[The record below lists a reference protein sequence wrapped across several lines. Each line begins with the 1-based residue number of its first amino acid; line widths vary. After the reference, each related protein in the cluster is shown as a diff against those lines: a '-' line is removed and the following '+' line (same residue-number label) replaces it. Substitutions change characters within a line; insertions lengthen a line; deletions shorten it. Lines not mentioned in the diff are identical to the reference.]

1 MNRYL
6 SKEDTEM
13 ENEDVEKKLI
23 LPMREM
29 NIETLLYRL
38 KMTEDSNVGKE
49 VEYRKHLYITRGDEK
64 VQPLWKTGWQLLR
77 NVNRVTPWSSNSTAK
92 YTPEITGNRHPCEA
106 LYMGVRSSII
116 YNSQKV
122 KQTKCQLTDEWVR

>member
-29 NIETLLYRL
+29 NIETLLHRL
-38 KMTEDSNVGKE
+38 KMTEDS
-49 VEYRKHLYITRGDEK
+49 
-64 VQPLWKTGWQLLR
+64 QWWQGGGVL
-77 NVNRVTPWSSNSTAK
+77 
-92 YTPEITGNRHPCEA
+92 EA
-106 LYMGVRSSII
+106 LI
-116 YNSQKV
+116 YHQGWLEGAATVENALAAPQKC
-122 KQTKCQLTDEWVR
+122 KQSDPLIQQFHC

>member
-29 NIETLLYRL
+29 NIETLLHRL
-38 KMTEDSNVGKE
+38 KMTEDS
-49 VEYRKHLYITRGDEK
+49 
-64 VQPLWKTGWQLLR
+64 Q
-77 NVNRVTPWSSNSTAK
+77 
-92 YTPEITGNRHPCEA
+92 
-106 LYMGVRSSII
+106 
-116 YNSQKV
+116 
-122 KQTKCQLTDEWVR
+122 

>member
-6 SKEDTEM
+6 SAADTEM

-29 NIETLLYRL
+29 NIETLLHRL

-49 VEYRKHLYITRGDEK
+49 VEYRKHLYITRGD
-64 VQPLWKTGWQLLR
+64 
-77 NVNRVTPWSSNSTAK
+77 
-92 YTPEITGNRHPCEA
+92 
-106 LYMGVRSSII
+106 
-116 YNSQKV
+116 
-122 KQTKCQLTDEWVR
+122 